1 MPRRR
6 SDRALRRAVSRLGRL
21 HPDDVEAILG
31 ELDPGERTRIDALIA
46 GFAGRPLPV
55 EAPPAA
61 GAAEEEEPQWV
72 SESVSPWLL
81 ARIDPDDRR
90 AGRSPPEFVLM
101 TEAGSAALRAAAEP
115 VRRPAN
121 PAGGGK
127 ARSLL
132 DQAWR
137 LFAGPRP

>member
-6 SDRALRRAVSRLGRL
+6 SDRALRRAVTRLGRL
-21 HPDDVEAILG
+21 HPDDAEAILG
-31 ELDPGERTRIDALIA
+31 ELEPGERARVDALIA
-46 GFAGRPLPV
+46 GFAGRP
-55 EAPPAA
+55 PPAQA
-61 GAAEEEEPQWV
+61 APAAEQEAEEPRWV
-72 SESVSPWLL
+72 YESVSPWLL

-115 VRRPAN
+115 FRRPAN

>member
-21 HPDDVEAILG
+21 HPDDVDAILG
-31 ELDPGERTRIDALIA
+31 ELDAGERARIDAMIA
-46 GFAGRPLPV
+46 GFAGRP
-55 EAPPAA
+55 PPAEPA
-61 GAAEEEEPQWV
+61 PAAAEEPAWV
-72 SESVSPWLL
+72 YESVSPWLL

-90 AGRSPPEFVLM
+90 ADRPRPEFVLM
-101 TEAGSAALRAAAEP
+101 TETASAALRGAAEP
-115 VRRPAN
+115 FRRPAN

-137 LFAGPRP
+137 LLAGPRP